1 MSPFLLLAALFP
13 AAALLVRVYRLD
25 KIEKEP
31 PRVLWTLIGCGAVAA
46 LAAYA
51 LQCVLLRLLDGWLP
65 AGGLG
70 NLIVRN
76 FLIVACSEELCK
88 RLPVRT
94 VLWRHPAFDYRFDAV
109 VYCVFSALGF
119 AALENVLY
127 VAESGLRTAVM
138 RALLS
143 VPGHFFFAVYMGI
156 YLGEAKVCERSGQ
169 RRRRGYYLLCSLAVP
184 VLLLARLIF
193 AYRLYS
199 VDPVLANYYL
209 ELLGLMLL
217 ILASYRL
224 SGFAVQAGGP
234 RTFGF
239 YADLTAILA
248 VTLLADGHSAALL
261 PLGGAAAL
269 EGFQRAMRMSGAAK
283 GKTEE

>member
-94 VLWRHPAFDYRFDAV
+94 VLWHHPAFDYRFDAV

-156 YLGEAKVCERSGQ
+156 YLGEAKQAEREGEAYERVRFLRASIT
-169 RRRRGYYLLCSLAVP
+169 VP
-184 VLLLARLIF
+184 VLLHGFWDFSL
-193 AYRLYS
+193 S
-199 VDPVLANYYL
+199 VDSPWMTA
-209 ELLGLMLL
+209 
-217 ILASYRL
+217 A
-224 SGFAVQAGGP
+224 
-234 RTFGF
+234 F
-239 YADLTAILA
+239 YAFVLVFFL
-248 VTLLADGHSAALL
+248 SANHRLR
-261 PLGGAAAL
+261 AASEDDQQL
-269 EGFQRAMRMSGAAK
+269 
-283 GKTEE
+283 